1 MHTGPKD
8 FAVGVKMGTVSLLS
22 NVTGGVLDT
31 AAKFTGSIGKGLA
44 QASMDKKY
52 QAQREGTWTPR
63 PTNTHPRMQRRRLI
77 PLVCACPDMNAAARL
92 ANKRKNKNAFR
103 GAQAGLTS
111 MAHGFTS
118 GIVGVVEKPM
128 QGGTCPIPRMPH
140 MGPRRS

>member
-63 PTNTHPRMQRRRLI
+63 PTRAPSHATAAI
-77 PLVCACPDMNAAARL
+77 DPLVCACPDTNAAARL

-128 QGGTCPIPRMPH
+128 QGGTCPIPRVPH